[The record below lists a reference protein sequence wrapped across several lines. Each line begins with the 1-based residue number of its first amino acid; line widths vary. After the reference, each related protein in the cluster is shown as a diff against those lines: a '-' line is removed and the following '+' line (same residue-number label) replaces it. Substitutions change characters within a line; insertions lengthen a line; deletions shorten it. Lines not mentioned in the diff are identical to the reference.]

1 MVCANPEALIGQ
13 YCQHATHDEL
23 SGHLAEIE
31 AACAKEDELFEGLSE
46 QALARLEVWE
56 TETGMWAV
64 DGLLSS
70 DTGALFAKLL
80 TTAVPPPRQDQAR
93 ADEAGQAVPAAAN
106 RNAEALHQM
115 IAAYGTDPQAPQRH
129 GHTATLH
136 LAVDIDTLQGVDTGR
151 TPPSRADRYR
161 SPKPATSPAKQA

>member
-80 TTAVPPPRQDQAR
+80 TTAVPRPVKTRPEPMRPTRPSRRPR
-93 ADEAGQAVPAAAN
+93 
-106 RNAEALHQM
+106 
-115 IAAYGTDPQAPQRH
+115 
-129 GHTATLH
+129 TAT
-136 LAVDIDTLQGVDTGR
+136 
-151 TPPSRADRYR
+151 
-161 SPKPATSPAKQA
+161 PKPSTR